1 MKTYNKILEILKEK
15 IDEVDDFA
23 YGDYREK
30 DLDLGKVVE
39 VEQEGGEGEGSNWYS
54 VKHFVEHDIYI
65 KVSGYYQSYNGTDF
79 DGWDNAC
86 RQVKPKQKT
95 ITIYE

>member
-1 MKTYNKILEILKEK
+1 MKTYNEILEILKEK
-15 IDEVDDFA
+15 IDKVDHFA
-23 YGDYREK
+23 YGDYHEE

-54 VKHFVEHDIYI
+54 VQHFVEHDIYI

-79 DGWDNAC
+79 DDWDSAC
-86 RQVKPKQKT
+86 RQVRPKEKT